1 MRLYRAEGL
10 HIQKSEI
17 HGYGVFTDTHINKGD
32 IVEVLPIIQK
42 VTHNDKEYCGSIFT
56 HSAFP
61 YLDGKHFWH
70 ASGYMGMLNH
80 SSTPNLDWSIDY
92 DADIATFVA
101 IKDID
106 KDQEININYERA
118 GK

>member
-1 MRLYRAEGL
+1 
-10 HIQKSEI
+10 
-17 HGYGVFTDTHINKGD
+17 
-32 IVEVLPIIQK
+32 
-42 VTHNDKEYCGSIFT
+42 
-56 HSAFP
+56 
-61 YLDGKHFWH
+61 
-70 ASGYMGMLNH
+70 MGMLNH

-118 GK
+118 DR